1 MNDNEYQTMFEVE
14 NTHFWYKGMRKISK
28 ILLDKYISKK
38 TQYKILDAGCGTG
51 GNMSFLRRYGHVRG
65 IDISSQAIQFC
76 KRRGLRNIYIGSID
90 HIPFSSNSFDIITCF
105 DVLGQKDVSNDLIAV
120 QEFYRVLKPGGI
132 LLIRV
137 AAYTGLYS
145 YHDIAVHTERRYGAK
160 TLIELLKK
168 GNFQIKKI
176 TYANTFFFPIIALFR
191 LFYRFFSQKDKYNSD
206 VRKINS
212 LLNKILYYPLW
223 IESKIIKYISIHYGL
238 SLIGVAKK

>member
-28 ILLDKYISKK
+28 VLLDKYISKK

-51 GNMSFLRRYGHVRG
+51 GNMSFLRQYGVVKG
-65 IDISSQAIQFC
+65 IDISPQAVQFC
-76 KRRGLRNIYIGSID
+76 RKRRLKNVRIGSID
-90 HIPFSSNSFDIITCF
+90 QIPFPSNSFDIVTCF
-105 DVLGQKDVSNDLIAV
+105 DVLGQKEVLNDTAAIR
-120 QEFYRVLKPGGI
+120 EFYRVVKPGGI
-132 LLIRV
+132 LLVRV
-137 AAYTGLYS
+137 AAYRWLYG
-145 YHDIAVHTERRYGAK
+145 YHDTAVHTKRRYEEKDLCQLFNK
-160 TLIELLKK
+160 T
-168 GNFQIKKI
+168 NFRQERI
-176 TYANTFFFPIIALFR
+176 TYANTFFFPMIVMLRIFRRIIPKR
-191 LFYRFFSQKDKYNSD
+191 CNKNSD